1 MRCRE
6 PIEFRLAKRLVYKS
20 DNYIQKNVILK
31 SVTETSD
38 EEIKLRLRGKD
49 KIFIYLFVYLQDSS
63 SRGLDNKITHR
74 ASSTTRS
81 RKNNNAYTYNNDNA
95 LETTE
100 TAITNRIGANID
112 KRINNTF
119 DRESWSMAD

>member
-6 PIEFRLAKRLVYKS
+6 PIEFRLAQRLVYKS

-49 KIFIYLFVYLQDSS
+49 KIFIYLFVYLQDLS

-74 ASSTTRS
+74 SEQAPLRGQEKTIMPIHTIM
-81 RKNNNAYTYNNDNA
+81 T
-95 LETTE
+95 
-100 TAITNRIGANID
+100 
-112 KRINNTF
+112 
-119 DRESWSMAD
+119 MH